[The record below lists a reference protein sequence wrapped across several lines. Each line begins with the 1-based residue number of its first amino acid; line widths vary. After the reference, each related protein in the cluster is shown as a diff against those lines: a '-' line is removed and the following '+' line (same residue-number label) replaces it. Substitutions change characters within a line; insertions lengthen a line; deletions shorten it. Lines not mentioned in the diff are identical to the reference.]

1 MDNYFDTF
9 NKKDCN
15 GCKICSLKCPKK
27 AINMVEDEEGFLY
40 PVIDKDKCINCN
52 SCKRYCGNIIDKNLY
67 DIKSYAVKNKS
78 LNIRE
83 TSTSGGAF
91 RLFANYIIE
100 NGGVVYGA
108 TNVNNEVFHC
118 KAKTKEELLQFSLS
132 KYVRSDLKNTFDEI
146 KELVNKQYVLF
157 SGTPC
162 QCNALKRYIGNNF
175 DNLFTCEIICHSNPS
190 KKIYEMVL
198 KNIEK
203 IEHKKVKK
211 FLFRNKTDLF
221 EGKPYCEFDDG
232 SLKPY
237 IEYNRAFNEMLIS
250 RPSCSKCKFSDTNR
264 KSDITM
270 GDFWGIDKV
279 LPGFNDNKGVS
290 LITINS
296 SKGEKIFN
304 SIKEFIDFEEVDV
317 NDSFKYN
324 HNINSKENSNRSK
337 FFNKIKTNEINENN
351 IIEYLNKYS
360 KISFIKKVINKL
372 KKI

>member
-1 MDNYFDTF
+1 MF
-9 NKKDCN
+9 
-15 GCKICSLKCPKK
+15 
-27 AINMVEDEEGFLY
+27 
-40 PVIDKDKCINCN
+40 
-52 SCKRYCGNIIDKNLY
+52 
-67 DIKSYAVKNKS
+67 
-78 LNIRE
+78 
-83 TSTSGGAF
+83 
-91 RLFANYIIE
+91 
-100 NGGVVYGA
+100 
-108 TNVNNEVFHC
+108 
-118 KAKTKEELLQFSLS
+118 
-132 KYVRSDLKNTFDEI
+132 
-146 KELVNKQYVLF
+146 
-157 SGTPC
+157 
-162 QCNALKRYIGNNF
+162 
-175 DNLFTCEIICHSNPS
+175 
-190 KKIYEMVL
+190 L

-232 SLKPY
+232 SLKQY
-237 IEYNRAFNEMLIS
+237 IEYNRTFNEMLIS

-279 LPGFNDNKGVS
+279 LPRFNDNKGVS

-324 HNINSKENSNRSK
+324 HNTNSKENSNRSK

-372 KKI
+372 KKCNIYV